1 MLAFVPGLIGIVAT
15 VLLATGAVVAR
26 ALTPS
31 AGGVAAVFGSTIVV
45 FAGFPYLALMILF
58 LASSVL
64 ATRYRFEEKRRRRLQ
79 EGTSGER
86 GVANVLAH
94 ILVPAALAVV
104 GGTWPA
110 LLPGMA
116 LPVLY
121 TGALAFGASD
131 TFASEFGVLAGHARS
146 ILSLRDVPP
155 GTNGGVSGTGEA
167 FAFAGAA
174 TTGLIGVGVFAVFGR
189 VPSESALFLASVVVA
204 GFLGCQFD
212 SALGETLENRGYLSK
227 HSTNLLGMVGAVA
240 VAAGIY
246 ALGGG
251 LL

>member
-1 MLAFVPGLIGIVAT
+1 MLSFVPGLIGIAVT
-15 VLLATGAVVAR
+15 VLLATAAVVAR
-26 ALTPS
+26 ALTAI
-31 AGGVAAVFGSTIVV
+31 AGGVATVFGSTIVV

-64 ATRYRFEEKRRRRLQ
+64 ATRYQFEEKRRRKLQ

-94 ILVPAALAVV
+94 ILVPATLAVV
-104 GGTWPA
+104 GGTAPA
-110 LLPGMA
+110 LLSGTA
-116 LPVLY
+116 LSVLY
-121 TGALAFGASD
+121 TSALAFGASD
-131 TFASEFGVLAGHARS
+131 TFASEFGVLAGRARS

-155 GTNGGVSGTGEA
+155 GTNGGISGTGEA

-174 TTGLIGVGVFAVFGR
+174 TTGLIGVGLFAIFGHL
-189 VPSESALFLASVVVA
+189 PPDSALFLVSVVVA
-204 GFLGCQFD
+204 GFVGCQLD
-212 SALGETLENRGYLSK
+212 SALGETLENRGVLSK
-227 HSTNLLGMVGAVA
+227 HGTNLLGMVGAVA

-251 LL
+251 AL